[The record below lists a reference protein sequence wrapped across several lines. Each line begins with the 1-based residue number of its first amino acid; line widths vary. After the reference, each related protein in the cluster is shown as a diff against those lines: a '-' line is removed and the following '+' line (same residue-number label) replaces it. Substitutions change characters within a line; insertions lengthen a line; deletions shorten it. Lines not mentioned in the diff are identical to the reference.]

1 VPVRIVNTNSST
13 PIHSDV
19 DFSFNRNP
27 KTGDALLVTN
37 LNAVKQSIRNLLNTS
52 FGERLFQPRLGCSLR
67 ALLFEPMDEVT
78 ALEIRD
84 RIVET
89 LRRHEPRIGT
99 LLVDVVS
106 DPDANSYMVSVEY
119 GIAEVRESQK
129 VTIILERTR

>member
-1 VPVRIVNTNSST
+1 
-13 PIHSDV
+13 
-19 DFSFNRNP
+19 
-27 KTGDALLVTN
+27 
-37 LNAVKQSIRNLLNTS
+37 
-52 FGERLFQPRLGCSLR
+52 
-67 ALLFEPMDEVT
+67 MDEVT

-119 GIAEVRESQK
+119 SIAEVRESQK